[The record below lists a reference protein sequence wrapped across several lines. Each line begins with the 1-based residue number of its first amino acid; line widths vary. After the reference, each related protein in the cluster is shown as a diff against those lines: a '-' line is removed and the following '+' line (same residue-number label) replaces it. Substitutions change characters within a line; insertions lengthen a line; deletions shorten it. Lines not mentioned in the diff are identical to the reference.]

1 MKKIMT
7 ALTVVAVISLAS
19 VALAQQQGGGGRD
32 GGQRRGMM
40 GSAMFIE
47 QSWSALCFEMDLSQV
62 QFGKL
67 KPTYV
72 WAYKARESALKSARE
87 TRSFDAAAKTLATI
101 KSTLEER
108 IPIVLT
114 DAQKVQWKKWQA
126 EQAARQNRMR
136 EGAGGRGGV
145 PRGQK

>member
-1 MKKIMT
+1 MKRKLAAVT
-7 ALTVVAVISLAS
+7 TLTLVALAS
-19 VALAQQQGGGGRD
+19 VALTQQQGGGGRD

-87 TRSFDAAAKTLATI
+87 SRNFEAAAKTLATI
-101 KSTLEER
+101 KTTLEQR

-114 DAQKVQWKKWQA
+114 DAQKAQWKKWQA
-126 EQAARQNRMR
+126 EQAARQSRMR
-136 EGAGGRGGV
+136 DGMAGRGGA